1 MIIMQGDLGGIRIG
15 LVGPL
20 PPPHGGMSN
29 QTWQLAQLLAE
40 SGMVVEVVRTNAPYA
55 PAWVASLRGVRAMF
69 RLFAYLI
76 RLWRCVGRV
85 DLLHVMANS
94 GWAWHLFAAPAI
106 WTASLRSVPVVVNYR
121 GGEASAFLA
130 RSARIVKATMDRAS
144 ALIVP
149 TGFLAG
155 VFARHGIEARIVPNI
170 IDTGRFARKES
181 ALTSSAPHLIVA
193 RNLEPIYDNGTAIRA
208 FAIVRHAFPV
218 ARLSIAGAGPERAA
232 LERLVADLGLRDAV
246 SFTGA
251 LDRDAIAALF
261 RSADLMINAS
271 RADNTPNAIL
281 EALATGV
288 PVVTTDVGGIPFLVQ
303 HEKTALLVSAGDHQ
317 ALAAAA
323 VRCLS
328 DRALARQLVVNG
340 WAMVDGFTWPA
351 VRSVLA
357 GVYRDA
363 ISGRCLATER

>member
-1 MIIMQGDLGGIRIG
+1 MIMIQRDLSGIRIG

-20 PPPHGGMSN
+20 PLPHGGMSN
-29 QTWQLAQLLAE
+29 QTRQLAQLLE
-40 SGMVVEVVRTNAPYA
+40 GSGTAVEVVRTNAPYA
-55 PAWVASLRGVRAMF
+55 PAWVASLRGVRAVF
-69 RLFAYLI
+69 RLVPYFF
-76 RLWRCVGRV
+76 RLWRCAGRV
-85 DLLHVMANS
+85 DLMHVMANS

-106 WTASLRSVPVVVNYR
+106 WTASLRGVPVVVNYR

-130 RSARIVKATMDRAS
+130 HSPRMFKATMARAS
-144 ALIVP
+144 VLIVP
-149 TGFLAG
+149 TAFLAG
-155 VFARHGIEARIVPNI
+155 VFAHHGIEARIVPNI
-170 IDTGRFARKES
+170 IDTGRFARKEPAMMS
-181 ALTSSAPHLIVA
+181 PAPHLIVT

-208 FAIVRHAFPV
+208 FAIVRDAFPL

-232 LERLVADLGLRDAV
+232 LERLVIDLGLRGAV

-251 LDRDAIAALF
+251 LDRDAIAALI

-303 HEKTALLVSAGDHQ
+303 HESTALLVSAGDHQ
-317 ALAAAA
+317 ALADAA
-323 VRCLS
+323 VRCLT
-328 DRALARQLVVNG
+328 DRTLARQLVANG
-340 WAMVDGFTWPA
+340 WAMVEGFTWPA

-363 ISGRCLATER
+363 MLGRSLATEA

>member
-1 MIIMQGDLGGIRIG
+1 MNTGWSDLSGIRIG
-15 LVGPL
+15 VVGPL

-29 QTWQLAQLLAE
+29 QTRQLARLLEE
-40 SGMVVEVVRTNAPYA
+40 SGISVEVVRTNVPYA
-55 PAWVASLRGVRAMF
+55 PAWIASLRGVRALF
-69 RLFAYLI
+69 RLVPYLV
-76 RLWRCVGRV
+76 RLWRCAGRV

-106 WTASLRSVPVVVNYR
+106 WIASLRGVPVVVNYR
-121 GGEASAFLA
+121 GGEADAFLA
-130 RSARIVKATMDRAS
+130 RSARVVKATMVRSS

-155 VFARHGIEARIVPNI
+155 VFARHGLEARIVPNVV
-170 IDTGRFARKES
+170 DTGRFARKE
-181 ALTSSAPHLIVA
+181 ATATSPAPHVIVA
-193 RNLEPIYDNGTAIRA
+193 RNLEPIYDNATAIRA
-208 FAIVRHAFPV
+208 FAIVRNAFPG
-218 ARLSIAGAGPERAA
+218 ARLSIAGAGPERPS
-232 LERLVADLGLRDAV
+232 LERLAADLGLGDATC
-246 SFTGA
+246 FTGA

-271 RADNTPNAIL
+271 RVDNTPNAIL

-288 PVVTTDVGGIPFLVQ
+288 PVVTTNVGGIPFLVE
-303 HEKTALLVSAGDHQ
+303 HEKTALLVCAGDPR
-317 ALAAAA
+317 AMAAAA

-328 DRALARQLVVNG
+328 DRTLARQLVVNG

-351 VRSVLA
+351 VGAILA

-363 ISGRCLATER
+363 MPGRVLATEP